1 MLSQMRTHLKQLM
14 NQMAKDELQRNRSR
28 IMEINHYIDHQRE
41 ELENLDDQ

>member
-1 MLSQMRTHLKQLM
+1 MLSQMRAHLKHLVE
-14 NQMAKDELQRNRSR
+14 QMAQDELQRNRSR